1 MKMVSAKNVLI
12 ISESRTFLDSIKTV
26 LPPDEFS
33 LTHADSGSQAR
44 RLIVSRDF
52 DILVI
57 NAPLPDEH
65 GLSFASDYLDS
76 SMGILLLCPPE
87 TYDQIAPDGEEN
99 GIVVLSSSNPP
110 AFVYIALKMIS
121 SIIRRLER
129 MEKKNKTLQEKM
141 EDIRL
146 VNRAKWALIEKKKMT
161 EEEAHKYIEKVAMD
175 KRVTRKE
182 VAELV
187 IEMLE

>member
-1 MKMVSAKNVLI
+1 MKMVSAKNVLV

-87 TYDQIAPDGEEN
+87 IYDQIAPDGEEN
-99 GIVVLSSSNPP
+99 GIVVLSNSNPP

-161 EEEAHKYIEKVAMD
+161 EEEAHKYIEKMAMD